1 MSVPSERGRH
11 GADGPVAAERTDDVD
26 AALQRLLG
34 LSDAGVLLG
43 RLDEDRFT
51 PAVVGAD
58 LGDLLLDVGEV
69 VELDGVDDDAE
80 TA

>member
-1 MSVPSERGRH
+1 MSTPRSSASLR
-11 GADGPVAAERTDDVD
+11 
-26 AALQRLLG
+26 